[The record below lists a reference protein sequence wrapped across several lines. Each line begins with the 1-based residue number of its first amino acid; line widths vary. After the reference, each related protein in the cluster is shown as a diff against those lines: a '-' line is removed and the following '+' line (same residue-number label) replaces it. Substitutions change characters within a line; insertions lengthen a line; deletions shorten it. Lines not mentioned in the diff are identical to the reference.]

1 VVTVDKLSQATV
13 ADEEWAVT
21 ESAFTGECTPVVDTA
36 RDFSDHI
43 ASPWSANVFEYA
55 TKSLSMDSITVVSE
69 PVAVQRENDV
79 KEGNEPEAALGK
91 IMHSPLTIRKLR
103 RAVAEENEADDV
115 PLCIF
120 ISSSGGEENSAEPVL
135 VEREK
140 EVNEPEAA
148 LAKIA
153 HSPLTIRKL
162 RRAVAEE
169 IEADDVP
176 LCIFTSSGDENT
188 AEPVLVEP
196 EKEVNEPKAAL
207 AKIAHSPLTIRKL
220 RRAVAEENEADDVR
234 LCIFT
239 SSSGG
244 EENSAE
250 PVLAEREKEVN
261 EHEALSSLSLRKLRT
276 EFNQIV
282 AVAQENEVKE
292 GEKSS
297 QALDKLSLRKL
308 RTKLKE
314 TLNAHKVTTDE
325 QHFTSTCVLFT
336 V

>member
-1 VVTVDKLSQATV
+1 LAK
-13 ADEEWAVT
+13 
-21 ESAFTGECTPVVDTA
+21 
-36 RDFSDHI
+36 I
-43 ASPWSANVFEYA
+43 A
-55 TKSLSMDSITVVSE
+55 
-69 PVAVQRENDV
+69 
-79 KEGNEPEAALGK
+79 
-91 IMHSPLTIRKLR
+91 HSPLTIRKLR

-120 ISSSGGEENSAEPVL
+120 
-135 VEREK
+135 
-140 EVNEPEAA
+140 
-148 LAKIA
+148 
-153 HSPLTIRKL
+153 
-162 RRAVAEE
+162 
-169 IEADDVP
+169 
-176 LCIFTSSGDENT
+176 
-188 AEPVLVEP
+188 
-196 EKEVNEPKAAL
+196 
-207 AKIAHSPLTIRKL
+207 
-220 RRAVAEENEADDVR
+220 
-234 LCIFT
+234 T

-250 PVLAEREKEVN
+250 PVLAVAEREKEVN
-261 EHEALSSLSLRKLRT
+261 AHEALGSLSLRKLRT

>member
-1 VVTVDKLSQATV
+1 M
-13 ADEEWAVT
+13 
-21 ESAFTGECTPVVDTA
+21 FT
-36 RDFSDHI
+36 
-43 ASPWSANVFEYA
+43 
-55 TKSLSMDSITVVSE
+55 
-69 PVAVQRENDV
+69 
-79 KEGNEPEAALGK
+79 
-91 IMHSPLTIRKLR
+91 
-103 RAVAEENEADDV
+103 
-115 PLCIF
+115 
-120 ISSSGGEENSAEPVL
+120 SSSGDEENSAELVL

-140 EVNEPEAA
+140 EVNKPE
-148 LAKIA
+148 
-153 HSPLTIRKL
+153 
-162 RRAVAEE
+162 
-169 IEADDVP
+169 
-176 LCIFTSSGDENT
+176 
-188 AEPVLVEP
+188 
-196 EKEVNEPKAAL
+196 AAL

-220 RRAVAEENEADDVR
+220 RRAVAEENEADDVPP
-234 LCIFT
+234 CIFT

-261 EHEALSSLSLRKLRT
+261 EHEALGSLSLRKLRT